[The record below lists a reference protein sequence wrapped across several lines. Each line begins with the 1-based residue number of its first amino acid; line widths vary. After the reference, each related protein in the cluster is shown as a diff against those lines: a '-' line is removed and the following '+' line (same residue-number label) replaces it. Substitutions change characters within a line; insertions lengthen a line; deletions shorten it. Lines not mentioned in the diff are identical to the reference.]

1 MNKIP
6 RLLSLHISRLLSE
19 KWILNRNFPFF
30 LPFYHAVSNEKL
42 PYLLNYPYRNVKQF
56 ESELDY
62 FLNYFIPV
70 GLEEMISEDSTG
82 KKIFHLSFDDGL
94 RQCADVIA
102 PVLLRKGIPATF
114 FINTAFTDNR
124 NLFHRYKASIILSS
138 LKKKP
143 APEVE
148 RFLAAGNLAGERI
161 LAASISQVNV
171 LDEAAALLDINFDD
185 FLRDQKPYL
194 TSEQIKKLAAEGFLI
209 GAHSHCHPEFWEI
222 SEEEQLNEVKTS
234 VELVNQ
240 LIKPAIK
247 AFSFPF
253 TDDKVPASVLT
264 SLKKEKI
271 CDVTFG
277 TAGIKKDSF
286 SHHFQRYPVE
296 QPGDFS
302 RNLKAEIVYY
312 ELRKWIGKASVIH

>member
-6 RLLSLHISRLLSE
+6 RLLSLHISRFCSD
-19 KWILNRNFPFF
+19 KWILNRTIPFF

-42 PYLLNYPYRNVKQF
+42 PYLLNYPYRDVKQF
-56 ESELDY
+56 EIELDY
-62 FLNYFIPV
+62 FLTHFHPA
-70 GLEEMISEDSTG
+70 GLEEIVSEDCTG
-82 KKIFHLSFDDGL
+82 KKLFHLSFDDGL

-114 FINTAFTDNR
+114 FINTAFADNK
-124 NLFHRYKASIILSS
+124 NLFHRYKASLILSR
-138 LKKKP
+138 LMEKP
-143 APEVE
+143 ALEVE
-148 RFLAAGNLAGERI
+148 RFLTAKELAGERI

-171 LDEAAALLDINFDD
+171 LNEAAGMLDINFDD
-185 FLRDQKPYL
+185 FLKNQKPYL
-194 TSEQIKKLAAEGFLI
+194 TSTQIKKLATEGFSI
-209 GAHSHCHPEFWEI
+209 GAHSHFHPEFWEI
-222 SEEEQLNEVKTS
+222 SEKEQLNEVKTS
-234 VELVNQ
+234 IEWVNQ

-264 SLKKEKI
+264 SLKKEKT
-271 CDVTFG
+271 CDITFG

-286 SHHFQRYPVE
+286 SNHFQRYPVE

-312 ELRKWIGKASVIH
+312 ELRKWAGKATVTH